1 MQLRIKIMKKSTVA
15 ISSVLFTFAAI
26 FANAADNTYYMW
38 KGAEKAWGEADPLQ
52 ASSWSSSNTGYVAL
66 PEGANVNSPDANWVF
81 DYDAYLPVS
90 GRNDNIYYRIKS
102 ANLNLNSISVINHNA
117 TETGYYSTDGV
128 YHPTGGSTGIK
139 LTSNTSNSVWK
150 IGTFTYTG
158 ANGSY
163 DRGVAL
169 GSSANDACQ
178 ADIVL
183 GEMNIGQIGNVTVLN
198 VGSDAAGT
206 CYATIDENNVKKG
219 DAVSLSDSGG
229 PKSLTIAGDFNIYGN
244 STIYM
249 NVWDNAKDALHSEE
263 NPDISIGGVVRMV
276 SGSGASPVWH
286 VISRSA
292 TVTWATGDPGPSA
305 TDTYVKLGGL
315 EGNGKLTNNSRTLE
329 ASTLKL
335 IFTNQTDCEFTGEFN
350 DGQSDTVKTIMSVKM
365 AGADGKKQ
373 IIRADSKFTGTVEV
387 ESGTLIIKST
397 QSLGKLTM
405 TGGAF
410 GGIDGGVSVSGAEWF
425 AGDLIFYNKETL
437 NSGDTDMIRID
448 GAFVK
453 SGDGKIG
460 VDFDGF
466 DPTVFIKDGSMLDLI
481 SASEM
486 EREGFSA
493 DANDDFYAKNLTNG
507 FANFEWNGDIL
518 TVSFSNVPE
527 PATVAAILGGLAFA
541 GALFRRRK
549 SRQD

>member
-15 ISSVLFTFAAI
+15 ISSLLFTFAAI

-66 PEGANVNSPDANWVF
+66 PEDANVNSSDANWVF
-81 DYDAYLPVS
+81 DYGAYLPVS

-102 ANLNLNSISVINHNA
+102 SNLNLNSISIINHNA
-117 TETGYYSTDGV
+117 TETAYYSTDGV

-397 QSLGKLTM
+397 QTLGKLTM

-425 AGDLIFYNKETL
+425 AGDLIFYNKDTL
-437 NSGDTDMIRID
+437 GSGAPDMIRID

-466 DPTVFIKDGSMLDLI
+466 DPTVFIEDGTMLDLI

>member
-1 MQLRIKIMKKSTVA
+1 MKNSAVI
-15 ISSVLFTFAAI
+15 ISSVLFTLTAI

-38 KGAEKAWGEADPLQ
+38 KGAERAWGEADPLQ

-81 DYDAYLPVS
+81 DYGAYLPIS
-90 GRNDNIYYRIKS
+90 GRSDNIYYRIKS
-102 ANLNLNSISVINHNA
+102 ANLNLNSISVVNHNA
-117 TETGYYSTDGV
+117 TETAYYSTDGV
-128 YHPTGGSTGIK
+128 YHPTGGSAGIK
-139 LTSNTSNSVWK
+139 LTSNASNSVWK

-163 DRGVAL
+163 DRGVAF
-169 GSSANDACQ
+169 GSSVNDACQ
-178 ADIVL
+178 ADIVV
-183 GEMNIGQIGNVTVLN
+183 GEMNIGQIGNVTHLN

-219 DAVSLSDSGG
+219 EAVSLADSGG
-229 PKSLTIAGDFNIYGN
+229 PKSLTITGDFNIYGN
-244 STIYM
+244 SAIYM

-292 TVTWATGDPGPSA
+292 TVTWATGDPAPSA

-335 IFTNQTDCEFTGEFN
+335 IFTNQTDCEFSGEFT

-373 IIRADSKFTGTVEV
+373 IIHADSKFTGTVEV

-397 QSLGKLTM
+397 NALGKLTM

-410 GGIDGGVSVSGAEWF
+410 GGIDGGVIVSGAEWL
-425 AGDLIFYNKETL
+425 AGDFIFYNKDTL
-437 NSGDTDMIRID
+437 GSGVPDMIRID
-448 GAFVK
+448 GAFIK

-466 DPTVFIKDGSMLDLI
+466 DPTTFIEDGTVLDLI

-527 PATVAAILGGLAFA
+527 PATVAAILGGLALA
-541 GALFRRRK
+541 AAALRRRK
-549 SRQD
+549 SR

>member
-1 MQLRIKIMKKSTVA
+1 MKKSTVA
-15 ISSVLFTFAAI
+15 ISSLLFTFAAL

-38 KGAEKAWGEADPLQ
+38 KGAERAWGEADPLQ

-102 ANLNLNSISVINHNA
+102 SNLNLNSISIINHNA
-117 TETGYYSTDGV
+117 TETAYYSTDGV
-128 YHPTGGSTGIK
+128 YHPKGGSTGIK

-183 GEMNIGQIGNVTVLN
+183 GEMNIGQIGNVTLLN

-219 DAVSLSDSGG
+219 DAVSLADSGG
-229 PKSLTIAGDFNIYGN
+229 PKSLTITGDFNIYGN

-292 TVTWATGDPGPSA
+292 TVTWATGDPAPSA

-315 EGNGKLTNNSRTLE
+315 AGNGKLTNNSRTLE

-335 IFTNQTDCEFTGEFN
+335 IFTNQTDCEFTGDFT

-373 IIRADSKFTGTVEV
+373 IIHADSKFTGTVEV

-397 QSLGKLTM
+397 NALGKLTM

-410 GGIDGGVSVSGAEWF
+410 GGIDGGVAVSGAEWF
-425 AGDLIFYNKETL
+425 AGDFIFYNKDTL
-437 NSGDTDMIRID
+437 GSGDLDMIRID

-466 DPTVFIKDGSMLDLI
+466 DPTVFIGDDTVLDLI

-527 PATVAAILGGLAFA
+527 PATVAAILGGLALA
-541 GALFRRRK
+541 AAALRRRK
-549 SRQD
+549 SR

>member
-1 MQLRIKIMKKSTVA
+1 MKNSAVI
-15 ISSVLFTFAAI
+15 ISSVLFTLTAL

-66 PEGANVNSPDANWVF
+66 PEDANVNSSDVNWVF
-81 DYDAYLPVS
+81 DYGAYLPVS
-90 GRNDNIYYRIKS
+90 GRKDNIYYRIKS
-102 ANLNLNSISVINHNA
+102 ANLNLNSISVVNHNA
-117 TETGYYSTDGV
+117 TETAYYDTDGA
-128 YHPTGGSTGIK
+128 YHPKGGSTAIK
-139 LTSNTSNSVWK
+139 IVSNVSDSVWN

-169 GSSANDACQ
+169 GSSVNDACQ
-178 ADIVL
+178 ADIVV
-183 GEMNIGQIGNVTVLN
+183 GEMNIGQIGNVTQFN

-229 PKSLTIAGDFNIYGN
+229 PKSLIIAGNFNIYGK

-292 TVTWATGDPGPSA
+292 TVTWATGDPSPSA

-373 IIRADSKFTGTVEV
+373 IIHADSKFTGTVEV

-397 QSLGKLTM
+397 NALGKLTM

-410 GGIDGGVSVSGAEWF
+410 GGIDGGVAVSGAEWI
-425 AGDLIFYNKETL
+425 AGDFIFYDNNTL
-437 NSGDTDMIRID
+437 GSEVPDMIRID

-466 DPTVFIKDGSMLDLI
+466 DPTVFIEDGAMLDLI
-481 SASEM
+481 SASEE

-518 TVSFSNVPE
+518 TVSFSNVSE
-527 PATVAAILGGLAFA
+527 PATVAAILGGLALA
-541 GALFRRRK
+541 AAALRRRK
-549 SRQD
+549 SR

>member
-1 MQLRIKIMKKSTVA
+1 MKNSAVI
-15 ISSVLFTFAAI
+15 ISSVLFTLTAL

-38 KGAEKAWGEADPLQ
+38 KGAERAWGEADPLK

-81 DYDAYLPVS
+81 DYGAYLPVS

-102 ANLNLNSISVINHNA
+102 SNLNLNSISVENHNA
-117 TETGYYSTDGV
+117 TETAYYSTDGV
-128 YHPTGGSTGIK
+128 YHPKGGSTAIK
-139 LTSNTSNSVWK
+139 IVSNTSNSVWN

-169 GSSANDACQ
+169 GSSVNDACQ
-178 ADIVL
+178 ADIVV
-183 GEMNIGQIGNVTVLN
+183 GEMNIGQIGNVTQLN

-219 DAVSLSDSGG
+219 DAVSLADSGG
-229 PKSLTIAGDFNIYGN
+229 PKSLTITGDFNIYGN
-244 STIYM
+244 SAIYM
-249 NVWDNAKDALHSEE
+249 NVWDNSKDARHSEE
-263 NPDISIGGVVRMV
+263 NPDISIGGVVRMF
-276 SGSGASPVWH
+276 SGSDASPVWH

-292 TVTWATGDPGPSA
+292 TVTWATGDPAPSA

-315 EGNGKLTNNSRTLE
+315 EGNGKLTNNSWTLE

-335 IFTNQTDCEFTGEFN
+335 IFTNQTDCEFTGEFD
-350 DGQSDTVKTIMSVKM
+350 DGHSDTIKTIMSVKM

-397 QSLGKLTM
+397 NALGKLTM

-410 GGIDGGVSVSGAEWF
+410 GGIDGGVIVSGAEWS
-425 AGDLIFYNKETL
+425 AGDFIFYNKDTL
-437 NSGDTDMIRID
+437 GSGDIDMIRID
-448 GAFVK
+448 GAFIK

-466 DPTVFIKDGSMLDLI
+466 DPTVFIDDGTVLDLI
-481 SASEM
+481 SASEE

-527 PATVAAILGGLAFA
+527 PATVAAILGGLALA
-541 GALFRRRK
+541 AAALRRRK
-549 SRQD
+549 SR

>member
-1 MQLRIKIMKKSTVA
+1 MKKSTVA
-15 ISSVLFTFAAI
+15 ISSLLFTFAAI

-38 KGAEKAWGEADPLQ
+38 KGAERAWGEADPLQ

-81 DYDAYLPVS
+81 DYGAYLPVS

-102 ANLNLNSISVINHNA
+102 ANLNLNSISVVNHNA
-117 TETGYYSTDGV
+117 TETAYYDTNGK
-128 YHPTGGSTGIK
+128 YHSNGGSTAIK
-139 LTSNTSNSVWK
+139 IVSNASNSVWK

-169 GSSANDACQ
+169 GSSVNDECQ
-178 ADIVL
+178 ADIVV
-183 GEMNIGQIGNVTVLN
+183 GEMNIGQIGNVTQLN

-219 DAVSLSDSGG
+219 DAVSLADSGG
-229 PKSLTIAGDFNIYGN
+229 PKSLTITGDFNIYGN

-292 TVTWATGDPGPSA
+292 TVTWATGDPAPSA

-410 GGIDGGVSVSGAEWF
+410 GCIDGGVSVSGAEWF

>member
-66 PEGANVNSPDANWVF
+66 PEDANVNSSDANWVF
-81 DYDAYLPVS
+81 DYGAYLPVS

-102 ANLNLNSISVINHNA
+102 ANLNLNSISVVNHNA
-117 TETGYYSTDGV
+117 TETAYYSTDGV
-128 YHPTGGSTGIK
+128 YHPNGGSTAIK
-139 LTSNTSNSVWK
+139 IVSNASNSVWK

-163 DRGVAL
+163 DKGVAL
-169 GSSANDACQ
+169 GSSVNDACQ
-178 ADIVL
+178 ADIVV
-183 GEMNIGQIGNVTVLN
+183 GEMNIGQIGNVTLLN

-229 PKSLTIAGDFNIYGN
+229 PKSLTITGDFNIYGN

-276 SGSGASPVWH
+276 SGSGASPVWN

-292 TVTWATGDPGPSA
+292 TVTWATGDPAPSA

-315 EGNGKLTNNSRTLE
+315 EGNGKLTNNSKTLE

-397 QSLGKLTM
+397 QTLGKLTM

-410 GGIDGGVSVSGAEWF
+410 GGIDGGVSVSGAEWI

-437 NSGDTDMIRID
+437 NSGDTDMIKID

-466 DPTVFIKDGSMLDLI
+466 DPTVFIEDGTVLDLI
-481 SASEM
+481 SASEE

-507 FANFEWNGDIL
+507 FANFEWNGDFL
-518 TVSFSNVPE
+518 KVSFSNVPE
-527 PATVAAILGGLAFA
+527 PATVAAILGGLALA
-541 GALFRRRK
+541 AAALRRRK
-549 SRQD
+549 SR

>member
-1 MQLRIKIMKKSTVA
+1 MKNSAVI
-15 ISSVLFTFAAI
+15 ISSVLFTLTAI

-66 PEGANVNSPDANWVF
+66 PEGANVNSSDVNWVF
-81 DYDAYLPVS
+81 DYGAYLPVS
-90 GRNDNIYYRIKS
+90 GRWDCIFYRIKS
-102 ANLNLNSISVINHNA
+102 SNLNLNSISVVNHNA
-117 TETGYYSTDGV
+117 TETAYYDTNDGV
-128 YHPTGGSTGIK
+128 YHPNGGSTAIK
-139 LTSNTSNSVWK
+139 IVSNTRNSVWK

-158 ANGSY
+158 ANGTF
-163 DRGVAL
+163 DKGVHF
-169 GSSANDACQ
+169 GSSVNDAGQ
-178 ADIVL
+178 ADIVV

-198 VGSDAAGT
+198 VGSEAAGT
-206 CYATIDENNVKKG
+206 CYATIDENDVKKG

-229 PKSLTIAGDFNIYGN
+229 PKTLTINGDFNIYGK

-276 SGSGASPVWH
+276 SGSGDSPVWH
-286 VISRSA
+286 VINRSA
-292 TVTWATGDPGPSA
+292 TVTWAPGDPALSA

-397 QSLGKLTM
+397 QTLGKLTM

-425 AGDLIFYNKETL
+425 AGDFIFYNDDAL
-437 NSGDTDMIRID
+437 NSGAPAMIRID

-466 DPTVFIKDGSMLDLI
+466 DPTVFIKDDTVLDLI

-507 FANFEWNGDIL
+507 FANFEWNGDFL

-527 PATVAAILGGLAFA
+527 PATVAAILGGLALA
-541 GALFRRRK
+541 AAALRRRK
-549 SRQD
+549 SR

>member
-1 MQLRIKIMKKSTVA
+1 MKNSAVI
-15 ISSVLFTFAAI
+15 ISSVLFTLTAI

-38 KGAEKAWGEADPLQ
+38 KGAERAWGEADPLQ

-81 DYDAYLPVS
+81 DYGAYLPIS
-90 GRNDNIYYRIKS
+90 GRSDNIYYRIKS
-102 ANLNLNSISVINHNA
+102 ANLNLNSISVVNHNA
-117 TETGYYSTDGV
+117 TETAYYSTDGV

-139 LTSNTSNSVWK
+139 LTSNASNSVWK

-163 DRGVAL
+163 DRGVAF
-169 GSSANDACQ
+169 GSSVNDACQ
-178 ADIVL
+178 ADIVV
-183 GEMNIGQIGNVTVLN
+183 GEMNIGQIGNVTHLN

-219 DAVSLSDSGG
+219 EAVSLADSGG
-229 PKSLTIAGDFNIYGN
+229 PKSLTITGDFNIYGN
-244 STIYM
+244 SAIYM

-292 TVTWATGDPGPSA
+292 TVTWATGDPAPSA

-335 IFTNQTDCEFTGEFN
+335 IFTNQTDCEFSGEFT

-373 IIRADSKFTGTVEV
+373 IIHADSKFTGTVEV

-397 QSLGKLTM
+397 NALGKLTM

-410 GGIDGGVSVSGAEWF
+410 GGIDGGVIVSGAEWL
-425 AGDLIFYNKETL
+425 AGDFIFYNKDTL
-437 NSGDTDMIRID
+437 GSGDLDMIRID

-466 DPTVFIKDGSMLDLI
+466 DPTIFIEDDTVLNLI

-527 PATVAAILGGLAFA
+527 PATVAAILGGLALA
-541 GALFRRRK
+541 AAALRRRK
-549 SRQD
+549 SR

>member
-1 MQLRIKIMKKSTVA
+1 MKNSAVI
-15 ISSVLFTFAAI
+15 ISSVLFTLTAL

-38 KGAEKAWGEADPLQ
+38 KGAERAWGEADPLQ

-102 ANLNLNSISVINHNA
+102 SNLNLNSISIINHNA
-117 TETGYYSTDGV
+117 TETAYYSTDGV
-128 YHPTGGSTGIK
+128 YHPKGGSTAIK

-169 GSSANDACQ
+169 GSSVNDACQ
-178 ADIVL
+178 ADIVV
-183 GEMNIGQIGNVTVLN
+183 GEMNIGQIGNVTQLN

-229 PKSLTIAGDFNIYGN
+229 PKSLTITGDFNIYGN
-244 STIYM
+244 SAIYM
-249 NVWDNAKDALHSEE
+249 NVWDNSKDALHSEE

-292 TVTWATGDPGPSA
+292 TVTWATGDPSPSA

-335 IFTNQTDCEFTGEFN
+335 IFTNQTDCEFTGDFT

-373 IIRADSKFTGTVEV
+373 IIHADSKFTGTVEV

-397 QSLGKLTM
+397 NALGKLTM

-410 GGIDGGVSVSGAEWF
+410 GGIDGGVIVSGAEWL
-425 AGDLIFYNKETL
+425 AGDFIFYNKDAL
-437 NSGDTDMIRID
+437 NSGDLDMIRID
-448 GAFVK
+448 GAFIK

-466 DPTVFIKDGSMLDLI
+466 DPTTFIDDGTVLDLI

-493 DANDDFYAKNLTNG
+493 DANDNFYAKNLTNG

-527 PATVAAILGGLAFA
+527 PATVAAILGGLALA
-541 GALFRRRK
+541 AAALRRRK
-549 SRQD
+549 SR

>member
-1 MQLRIKIMKKSTVA
+1 
-15 ISSVLFTFAAI
+15 
-26 FANAADNTYYMW
+26 
-38 KGAEKAWGEADPLQ
+38 
-52 ASSWSSSNTGYVAL
+52 
-66 PEGANVNSPDANWVF
+66 
-81 DYDAYLPVS
+81 
-90 GRNDNIYYRIKS
+90 
-102 ANLNLNSISVINHNA
+102 
-117 TETGYYSTDGV
+117 
-128 YHPTGGSTGIK
+128 
-139 LTSNTSNSVWK
+139 
-150 IGTFTYTG
+150 
-158 ANGSY
+158 
-163 DRGVAL
+163 
-169 GSSANDACQ
+169 
-178 ADIVL
+178 
-183 GEMNIGQIGNVTVLN
+183 MNIGQIGNVTQLN

-219 DAVSLSDSGG
+219 DAVSLADSGG
-229 PKSLTIAGDFNIYGN
+229 PKSLSITGDFNIYGN
-244 STIYM
+244 SAIYM
-249 NVWDNAKDALHSEE
+249 NVWDNSKDALHSEK

-292 TVTWATGDPGPSA
+292 TVTWATGDPAPSA

-335 IFTNQTDCEFTGEFN
+335 IFTNQTDCEFSGEFT

-373 IIRADSKFTGTVEV
+373 IIHADSKFTGTVEV

-397 QSLGKLTM
+397 NALGKLTM

-410 GGIDGGVSVSGAEWF
+410 GGIDGGVIVSGAEWF
-425 AGDLIFYNKETL
+425 AGDFIFYNKDTL
-437 NSGDTDMIRID
+437 GSGDIDMIRID
-448 GAFVK
+448 GAFIK

-466 DPTVFIKDGSMLDLI
+466 DPTTFIEDGTMLDLI

-486 EREGFSA
+486 ERVGFSA

-507 FANFEWNGDIL
+507 FANFEWNGDFL

-527 PATVAAILGGLAFA
+527 PATVAAILGGLALA
-541 GALFRRRK
+541 AAALRRRK
-549 SRQD
+549 SR

>member
-1 MQLRIKIMKKSTVA
+1 MKKSTVA
-15 ISSVLFTFAAI
+15 ISSLLFTFAAI

-81 DYDAYLPVS
+81 DYGAYLPVS

-102 ANLNLNSISVINHNA
+102 ANLNLNSISVVNHNA
-117 TETGYYSTDGV
+117 TETAYYDTNGK
-128 YHPTGGSTGIK
+128 YHSNGGSTAIK
-139 LTSNTSNSVWK
+139 IVSNASNSVWK

-169 GSSANDACQ
+169 GSSVNDECQ
-178 ADIVL
+178 ADIVV
-183 GEMNIGQIGNVTVLN
+183 GEMNIGQIGNVTQLN

-219 DAVSLSDSGG
+219 DAVSLADSGG
-229 PKSLTIAGDFNIYGN
+229 PKSLTITGDFNIYGN

-292 TVTWATGDPGPSA
+292 TVTWATGDPAPSA

>member
-1 MQLRIKIMKKSTVA
+1 
-15 ISSVLFTFAAI
+15 
-26 FANAADNTYYMW
+26 MW
-38 KGAEKAWGEADPLQ
+38 KGAERAWGEADPLQ

-81 DYDAYLPVS
+81 DYGAYLPVS

-102 ANLNLNSISVINHNA
+102 SNLNLNSILVVNHNA
-117 TETGYYSTDGV
+117 TETAYYSTDGV
-128 YHPTGGSTGIK
+128 YHPTGGSTAIK

-158 ANGSY
+158 AKGSY

-169 GSSANDACQ
+169 GSSVNDACQ
-178 ADIVL
+178 ADIVV
-183 GEMNIGQIGNVTVLN
+183 GEMNIGQIGNVTQLN

-229 PKSLTIAGDFNIYGN
+229 PKTLTINGDFNIYGN
-244 STIYM
+244 SAIYM

-292 TVTWATGDPGPSA
+292 TVTWATGDPAPSA

-397 QSLGKLTM
+397 NALGKLTM

-410 GGIDGGVSVSGAEWF
+410 GGIDGGVIVSGAEWF
-425 AGDLIFYNKETL
+425 AGDFIFYNKDTL
-437 NSGDTDMIRID
+437 GSGDIDMIRID

-466 DPTVFIKDGSMLDLI
+466 DPTTFIEDDTVLDLI
-481 SASEM
+481 SASAM
-486 EREGFSA
+486 ERKGFSA

-507 FANFEWNGDIL
+507 FANFEWNGDFL

-527 PATVAAILGGLAFA
+527 PATVAAILGGLALA
-541 GALFRRRK
+541 AAALRRRK
-549 SRQD
+549 SR

>member
-1 MQLRIKIMKKSTVA
+1 MKNSAVI
-15 ISSVLFTFAAI
+15 ISSVLFTLTAI

-38 KGAEKAWGEADPLQ
+38 KGAERAWGEADPLQ

-66 PEGANVNSPDANWVF
+66 PEDANVNSSDVNWVF
-81 DYDAYLPVS
+81 DYGAYLPVS

-102 ANLNLNSISVINHNA
+102 SNLNLNSILVVNHNA
-117 TETGYYSTDGV
+117 TETAYYSTDGV
-128 YHPTGGSTGIK
+128 YHPTGGSTAIK

-169 GSSANDACQ
+169 GSSVNDACQ
-178 ADIVL
+178 ADIVV
-183 GEMNIGQIGNVTVLN
+183 GEMNIGQIGNVTQLN

-229 PKSLTIAGDFNIYGN
+229 PKSLTITGDFNIYGN
-244 STIYM
+244 SAIYM
-249 NVWDNAKDALHSEE
+249 NVWDNSKDALHSEE

-292 TVTWATGDPGPSA
+292 TVTWGTGDPAPSA
-305 TDTYVKLGGL
+305 TDSYVKLGGL

-373 IIRADSKFTGTVEV
+373 IIHADSKFTGTVEV

-397 QSLGKLTM
+397 QTLGKLTM

-425 AGDLIFYNKETL
+425 AGDFIFYNKDTL
-437 NSGDTDMIRID
+437 GSGDLDMIRIN
-448 GAFVK
+448 GAFIK

-466 DPTVFIKDGSMLDLI
+466 DPTTFIEDGTVLDLI

-486 EREGFSA
+486 ERKGFSA

-507 FANFEWNGDIL
+507 FANFEWNGDFL

-527 PATVAAILGGLAFA
+527 PATVAAILGGLALA
-541 GALFRRRK
+541 AAALRRRK
-549 SRQD
+549 SR

>member
-1 MQLRIKIMKKSTVA
+1 MKKSTVA

-66 PEGANVNSPDANWVF
+66 PEDANVNSSDANWVF
-81 DYDAYLPVS
+81 DYGAYLPVS

-102 ANLNLNSISVINHNA
+102 SNLNLNSISIINHNA
-117 TETGYYSTDGV
+117 TETAYYSTDGV

-183 GEMNIGQIGNVTVLN
+183 GEMNIGQIGNVTQLN
-198 VGSDAAGT
+198 VGSDAART

-219 DAVSLSDSGG
+219 DAVSLADSGG
-229 PKSLTIAGDFNIYGN
+229 PKSLTITGDFNIYGN

-292 TVTWATGDPGPSA
+292 TVTWATGDPAPSA

>member
-15 ISSVLFTFAAI
+15 ISSLLFTFAAI

-81 DYDAYLPVS
+81 DYGAYLPVS

-102 ANLNLNSISVINHNA
+102 ANLNLNSISVVNHNA
-117 TETGYYSTDGV
+117 TETAYYDTNGK
-128 YHPTGGSTGIK
+128 YHSNGGSTAIK
-139 LTSNTSNSVWK
+139 IVSNASNSVWK

-169 GSSANDACQ
+169 GSSVNDECQ
-178 ADIVL
+178 ADIVV
-183 GEMNIGQIGNVTVLN
+183 GEMNIGQIGNVTQLN

-219 DAVSLSDSGG
+219 DAVSLADSGG
-229 PKSLTIAGDFNIYGN
+229 PKSLTITGDFNIYGN

-249 NVWDNAKDALHSEE
+249 NVWDNSKDALHSEE

-292 TVTWATGDPGPSA
+292 TVTWATGDPAPSA

-437 NSGDTDMIRID
+437 NSGDTDMIKID
-448 GAFVK
+448 GDFVK

-466 DPTVFIKDGSMLDLI
+466 DPTVFIEDGTVLDLI
-481 SASEM
+481 SASEE

>member
-1 MQLRIKIMKKSTVA
+1 MKNSAVI
-15 ISSVLFTFAAI
+15 ISSVLFTLTAL

-38 KGAEKAWGEADPLQ
+38 KGAERAWGEADPLQ
-52 ASSWSSSNTGYVAL
+52 ASSWSSSNTDYVAL

-102 ANLNLNSISVINHNA
+102 SNLNLNSISIINHNA
-117 TETGYYSTDGV
+117 TETAYYSTDGV

-139 LTSNTSNSVWK
+139 LTSNASNSVWK

-163 DRGVAL
+163 DRGVAF
-169 GSSANDACQ
+169 GSSVNDACQ
-178 ADIVL
+178 ADIVV
-183 GEMNIGQIGNVTVLN
+183 GEMNIGQIGNVTHLN

-219 DAVSLSDSGG
+219 EAVSLADSGG
-229 PKSLTIAGDFNIYGN
+229 PKSLTITGDFNIYGN
-244 STIYM
+244 SAIYM

-292 TVTWATGDPGPSA
+292 TVTWATGDPAPSA

-335 IFTNQTDCEFTGEFN
+335 IFTNQTDCEFSGEFT

-373 IIRADSKFTGTVEV
+373 IIHADSKFTGTVEV

-397 QSLGKLTM
+397 NALGKLTM

-410 GGIDGGVSVSGAEWF
+410 GGIDGGVIVSGAEWL
-425 AGDLIFYNKETL
+425 AGDFIFYNKDTL
-437 NSGDTDMIRID
+437 GSGVPDMIRID
-448 GAFVK
+448 GAFIK

-466 DPTVFIKDGSMLDLI
+466 DPTVFIGDDTVLDLI

-486 EREGFSA
+486 ERKGFSA

-507 FANFEWNGDIL
+507 FANFEWNGDFL

-527 PATVAAILGGLAFA
+527 PATVAAILGGLALA
-541 GALFRRRK
+541 AAALRRRK
-549 SRQD
+549 SR

>member
-1 MQLRIKIMKKSTVA
+1 
-15 ISSVLFTFAAI
+15 
-26 FANAADNTYYMW
+26 
-38 KGAEKAWGEADPLQ
+38 
-52 ASSWSSSNTGYVAL
+52 
-66 PEGANVNSPDANWVF
+66 
-81 DYDAYLPVS
+81 
-90 GRNDNIYYRIKS
+90 
-102 ANLNLNSISVINHNA
+102 
-117 TETGYYSTDGV
+117 
-128 YHPTGGSTGIK
+128 
-139 LTSNTSNSVWK
+139 
-150 IGTFTYTG
+150 
-158 ANGSY
+158 
-163 DRGVAL
+163 
-169 GSSANDACQ
+169 
-178 ADIVL
+178 
-183 GEMNIGQIGNVTVLN
+183 MNIGQIGNVTQLN

-219 DAVSLSDSGG
+219 EAVSLSDSGG
-229 PKSLTIAGDFNIYGN
+229 PKSLTITGDFNIYGN
-244 STIYM
+244 SAIYM
-249 NVWDNAKDALHSEE
+249 NVWDNSKDALHSEE

-292 TVTWATGDPGPSA
+292 TVTWATGDPSPSA

-335 IFTNQTDCEFTGEFN
+335 IFTNQTDCEFSGEFT

-373 IIRADSKFTGTVEV
+373 IIHADSKFTGTVEV

-397 QSLGKLTM
+397 NALGKLTM

-410 GGIDGGVSVSGAEWF
+410 GGIDGGVIVSGAEWF
-425 AGDLIFYNKETL
+425 AGDFIFYNKDTL
-437 NSGDTDMIRID
+437 GSGDIDMIRID
-448 GAFVK
+448 GAFIK

-466 DPTVFIKDGSMLDLI
+466 DPTTFIDDGTVLDLI

-527 PATVAAILGGLAFA
+527 PATVAAILGGLALA
-541 GALFRRRK
+541 AAALRRRK
-549 SRQD
+549 SR

>member
-1 MQLRIKIMKKSTVA
+1 MKNSAVI
-15 ISSVLFTFAAI
+15 ISSVLFTLTAL

-38 KGAEKAWGEADPLQ
+38 KGAERAWGEADPLQ

-81 DYDAYLPVS
+81 DYDAYLPIS

-102 ANLNLNSISVINHNA
+102 ANLNLNSISVVNHNA
-117 TETGYYSTDGV
+117 TETAYYSTDGV
-128 YHPTGGSTGIK
+128 YHPKGGSTAIK
-139 LTSNTSNSVWK
+139 LTSNTSNSVWN

-163 DRGVAL
+163 DKGVAL
-169 GSSANDACQ
+169 GSSVNDACQ
-178 ADIVL
+178 ADIVV
-183 GEMNIGQIGNVTVLN
+183 GEMNIGQIGNVTQLN

-229 PKSLTIAGDFNIYGN
+229 PKSLTITGDFNIYGN

-249 NVWDNAKDALHSEE
+249 NVWDNSKDALHSEE

-292 TVTWATGDPGPSA
+292 TVTWATGDPAPSA
-305 TDTYVKLGGL
+305 TDSYV
-315 EGNGKLTNNSRTLE
+315 KLTNNSKTLE

-373 IIRADSKFTGTVEV
+373 II
-387 ESGTLIIKST
+387 
-397 QSLGKLTM
+397 
-405 TGGAF
+405 
-410 GGIDGGVSVSGAEWF
+410 
-425 AGDLIFYNKETL
+425 
-437 NSGDTDMIRID
+437 
-448 GAFVK
+448 
-453 SGDGKIG
+453 
-460 VDFDGF
+460 
-466 DPTVFIKDGSMLDLI
+466 
-481 SASEM
+481 
-486 EREGFSA
+486 
-493 DANDDFYAKNLTNG
+493 
-507 FANFEWNGDIL
+507 
-518 TVSFSNVPE
+518 
-527 PATVAAILGGLAFA
+527 
-541 GALFRRRK
+541 
-549 SRQD
+549 

>member
-15 ISSVLFTFAAI
+15 ISSLLFTFAAL

-66 PEGANVNSPDANWVF
+66 PEGAKVNSPDANWVF

-102 ANLNLNSISVINHNA
+102 ENLNLNSISVVNHNA
-117 TETGYYSTDGV
+117 TETAYYDTNGV
-128 YHPTGGSTGIK
+128 YHPNGGSTSIK
-139 LTSNTSNSVWK
+139 IVSNDSNSVWK

-163 DRGVAL
+163 DKGVAF
-169 GSSANDACQ
+169 GSSVNDACQ
-178 ADIVL
+178 ADIVV
-183 GEMNIGQIGNVTVLN
+183 GEMNIGQIGNVTVLD
-198 VGSDAAGT
+198 VGSSAAGT

-229 PKSLTIAGDFNIYGN
+229 PKSLTITGDFNIYGK

-286 VISRSA
+286 VINRSA
-292 TVTWATGDPGPSA
+292 TVTWATGDPAPSA

-315 EGNGKLTNNSRTLE
+315 EGNGKLTNNSKTLE

-397 QSLGKLTM
+397 QTLGKLTM

-410 GGIDGGVSVSGAEWF
+410 GGIGGGVSVSGAEWF
-425 AGDLIFYNKETL
+425 AGDLIFYDKETL
-437 NSGDTDMIRID
+437 NSGDIDMIRID

-527 PATVAAILGGLAFA
+527 PATVAAILGGLALA
-541 GALFRRRK
+541 AAALRRRK
-549 SRQD
+549 SR

>member
-1 MQLRIKIMKKSTVA
+1 MKNSAVI
-15 ISSVLFTFAAI
+15 ISSVLFTLTAL

-38 KGAEKAWGEADPLQ
+38 KGAERAWGEADPLQ

-81 DYDAYLPVS
+81 DYGAYLPIS
-90 GRNDNIYYRIKS
+90 GRSDNIYYRIKS
-102 ANLNLNSISVINHNA
+102 ANLNLNSISVVNHNA
-117 TETGYYSTDGV
+117 TETAYYSTDGV
-128 YHPTGGSTGIK
+128 YHPTGGSTAIK

-169 GSSANDACQ
+169 GASVNDECQ
-178 ADIVL
+178 ADIVV
-183 GEMNIGQIGNVTVLN
+183 GEMNIGQIGNVTQLN

-219 DAVSLSDSGG
+219 DAVSLADSGG
-229 PKSLTIAGDFNIYGN
+229 PKSLTITGDFNIYGN

-249 NVWDNAKDALHSEE
+249 NVWDNSKDALHSEE
-263 NPDISIGGVVRMV
+263 NPDISIGGVVRMF

-292 TVTWATGDPGPSA
+292 TVTWATGDPAPSA

-335 IFTNQTDCEFTGEFN
+335 IFTNQTDCEFTGDFN

-373 IIRADSKFTGTVEV
+373 IIHADSKFTGTVEV

-397 QSLGKLTM
+397 NALGKLTM

-410 GGIDGGVSVSGAEWF
+410 GGIDGGVIVSGAEWL
-425 AGDLIFYNKETL
+425 AGDFIFYNKDTL
-437 NSGDTDMIRID
+437 GSGDIDMIRID
-448 GAFVK
+448 GAFIK

-466 DPTVFIKDGSMLDLI
+466 DPTVFIKDGTMLDLI

-507 FANFEWNGDIL
+507 FANFEWNGDFL

-527 PATVAAILGGLAFA
+527 PATVAAILGGLALA
-541 GALFRRRK
+541 AAALRRRK
-549 SRQD
+549 SR

>member
-1 MQLRIKIMKKSTVA
+1 MKNSAVI
-15 ISSVLFTFAAI
+15 ISSVLFTLTAI

-38 KGAEKAWGEADPLQ
+38 KGAERAWGEADPLQ

-81 DYDAYLPVS
+81 DYGAYLPIS
-90 GRNDNIYYRIKS
+90 GRSDNIYYRIKS
-102 ANLNLNSISVINHNA
+102 ANLNLNSISVVNHNA
-117 TETGYYSTDGV
+117 TETAYYSTDGV
-128 YHPTGGSTGIK
+128 YHPKGGSTGIK
-139 LTSNTSNSVWK
+139 LTSNASNSVWK

-163 DRGVAL
+163 DKGVAF
-169 GSSANDACQ
+169 GSSVNDECQ
-178 ADIVL
+178 ADIVV
-183 GEMNIGQIGNVTVLN
+183 GEMNIGQIGNVTQLN

-219 DAVSLSDSGG
+219 DAVSLADSGG
-229 PKSLTIAGDFNIYGN
+229 PKSLTITGDFNIYGN
-244 STIYM
+244 SAIYM

-263 NPDISIGGVVRMV
+263 NPDISIGGVVRMF

-292 TVTWATGDPGPSA
+292 TVTWATGDPAPSA

-335 IFTNQTDCEFTGEFN
+335 IFTNQTDCEFSGEFT

-373 IIRADSKFTGTVEV
+373 IIHADSKFTGTVEV

-397 QSLGKLTM
+397 NALGKLTM

-410 GGIDGGVSVSGAEWF
+410 GGIDGGVIVSGAEWL
-425 AGDLIFYNKETL
+425 AGDFIFYNKDTL
-437 NSGDTDMIRID
+437 GSGVPDMIRID
-448 GAFVK
+448 GAFIK

-466 DPTVFIKDGSMLDLI
+466 DPTVFIGDDTVLDLI

-507 FANFEWNGDIL
+507 FANFEWNGDFL

-549 SRQD
+549 SR

>member
-1 MQLRIKIMKKSTVA
+1 MKNSAVI
-15 ISSVLFTFAAI
+15 ISSVLFTLTAL

-38 KGAEKAWGEADPLQ
+38 KGAERAWGEADPLQ

-81 DYDAYLPVS
+81 DYGAYLPVS

-102 ANLNLNSISVINHNA
+102 SNLNLNSILVVNHNA
-117 TETGYYSTDGV
+117 TETAYYSTDGV
-128 YHPTGGSTGIK
+128 YHPTGGSTAIK

-158 ANGSY
+158 AKGSY

-169 GSSANDACQ
+169 GSSVNDACQ
-178 ADIVL
+178 ADIVV
-183 GEMNIGQIGNVTVLN
+183 GEMNIGQIGNVTQLN

-219 DAVSLSDSGG
+219 EAVSLSDSGG
-229 PKSLTIAGDFNIYGN
+229 PKSLTITGDFNIYGN
-244 STIYM
+244 SAIYM

-292 TVTWATGDPGPSA
+292 TVTWATGDPAPSA

-335 IFTNQTDCEFTGEFN
+335 IFTNQTDCEFSGEFT

-373 IIRADSKFTGTVEV
+373 IIHADSKFTGTVEV

-397 QSLGKLTM
+397 NALGKLTM

-410 GGIDGGVSVSGAEWF
+410 GGIDGGVIVSGAEWI
-425 AGDLIFYNKETL
+425 AGDFIFYNKDTL
-437 NSGDTDMIRID
+437 GSGDLDMIRID

-466 DPTVFIKDGSMLDLI
+466 DPTVFIGDDTVLDLI
-481 SASEM
+481 SASEE
-486 EREGFSA
+486 ERKGFSA

-527 PATVAAILGGLAFA
+527 PATVAAILGGLALA
-541 GALFRRRK
+541 AAALRRRK
-549 SRQD
+549 SR

>member
-1 MQLRIKIMKKSTVA
+1 MKNSAVI
-15 ISSVLFTFAAI
+15 ISSVLFTLTAL

-52 ASSWSSSNTGYVAL
+52 ASSWSSSNTGPVAL

-81 DYDAYLPVS
+81 DYGAYLPVS

-102 ANLNLNSISVINHNA
+102 SNLNLNSILVVNHNA
-117 TETGYYSTDGV
+117 TETAYYSTDGV
-128 YHPTGGSTGIK
+128 YHPTGGSTAIK
-139 LTSNTSNSVWK
+139 LTSNTSNSVWN

-158 ANGSY
+158 AKGSY

-169 GSSANDACQ
+169 GSSVNDACQ
-178 ADIVL
+178 ADIVV
-183 GEMNIGQIGNVTVLN
+183 GEMNIGQIGNVTQLN

-229 PKSLTIAGDFNIYGN
+229 PKSLIITGDFNIYGN

-249 NVWDNAKDALHSEE
+249 NVWDNSKDALHSEE

-292 TVTWATGDPGPSA
+292 TVTWATGDPAPSA

-335 IFTNQTDCEFTGEFN
+335 IFTNQTDCEFSGEFT

-373 IIRADSKFTGTVEV
+373 IIHADSKFTGTVEV

-397 QSLGKLTM
+397 NALGKLTM

-410 GGIDGGVSVSGAEWF
+410 GGIDGGVIVSGAEWS
-425 AGDLIFYNKETL
+425 AGDFIFYDNNTL
-437 NSGDTDMIRID
+437 GSGDLDMIRID
-448 GAFVK
+448 GAFIK

-466 DPTVFIKDGSMLDLI
+466 DPTTFIKDDTVLNLI

-527 PATVAAILGGLAFA
+527 PATVAAILGGLALA
-541 GALFRRRK
+541 AAALRRRK
-549 SRQD
+549 SR

>member
-1 MQLRIKIMKKSTVA
+1 MKKSTVA
-15 ISSVLFTFAAI
+15 ISSLLFTFAAL

-38 KGAEKAWGEADPLQ
+38 KGAEGAGGEADPLQ
-52 ASSWSSSNTGYVAL
+52 ASSWSSSKTEHVAL
-66 PEGANVNSPDANWVF
+66 PEGANVNSSDVNWVF
-81 DYDAYLPVS
+81 DYDAYLPVA

-102 ANLNLNSISVINHNA
+102 ANLNLNSISVVNHNK
-117 TETGYYSTDGV
+117 TETAYYSGDGV
-128 YHPTGGSTGIK
+128 KHPNGGRTSIK
-139 LTSNTSNSVWK
+139 LTSNASNSVWK

-158 ANGSY
+158 AKGST
-163 DRGVAL
+163 DTGVTL
-169 GSSANDACQ
+169 GASANDESQ
-178 ADIVL
+178 ADIIIL
-183 GEMNIGQIGNVTVLN
+183 GDMNIGQDENVTLFN
-198 VGSDAAGT
+198 VGSEAAGA

-219 DAVSLSDSGG
+219 DEVSLSDSGG
-229 PKSLTIAGDFNIYGN
+229 PKSLTINGNFNIYGN

-249 NVWDNAKDALHSEE
+249 NVWNNAKDAPHSEE
-263 NPDISIGGVVRMV
+263 NPDISIGGVVKMV
-276 SGSGASPVWH
+276 SGSKGSPVWH
-286 VISRSA
+286 VINRSA
-292 TVTWATGDPGPSA
+292 TVTWANGDPMLSA

-315 EGNGKLTNNSRTLE
+315 AGNGKLTNNSRTLE

-397 QSLGKLTM
+397 QTLGKLTM

-410 GGIDGGVSVSGAEWF
+410 GGIEGGVSVSGAEWF
-425 AGDLIFYNKETL
+425 AGDFIFYDKETL
-437 NSGDTDMIRID
+437 NSGGNIDMIRID

-466 DPTVFIKDGSMLDLI
+466 DPTVFIEDGTILDLI
-481 SASEM
+481 SAPEE
-486 EREGFSA
+486 ERERFSA

-527 PATVAAILGGLAFA
+527 PATVAAILGGLALA
-541 GALFRRRK
+541 AAALRRRK
-549 SRQD
+549 SR

>member
-1 MQLRIKIMKKSTVA
+1 
-15 ISSVLFTFAAI
+15 
-26 FANAADNTYYMW
+26 
-38 KGAEKAWGEADPLQ
+38 
-52 ASSWSSSNTGYVAL
+52 
-66 PEGANVNSPDANWVF
+66 
-81 DYDAYLPVS
+81 
-90 GRNDNIYYRIKS
+90 
-102 ANLNLNSISVINHNA
+102 
-117 TETGYYSTDGV
+117 
-128 YHPTGGSTGIK
+128 
-139 LTSNTSNSVWK
+139 
-150 IGTFTYTG
+150 
-158 ANGSY
+158 
-163 DRGVAL
+163 
-169 GSSANDACQ
+169 
-178 ADIVL
+178 
-183 GEMNIGQIGNVTVLN
+183 MNIGQIGNVTVFN

-229 PKSLTIAGDFNIYGN
+229 PKSLTINGDFNIYGN

-276 SGSGASPVWH
+276 SGSGASPVWN
-286 VISRSA
+286 VIGRSA
-292 TVTWATGDPGPSA
+292 TVTWATGDPAPSA

-437 NSGDTDMIRID
+437 NSGDTDMIKID

-466 DPTVFIKDGSMLDLI
+466 DPTVFIEDGTVLDLI
-481 SASEM
+481 SASEE

-527 PATVAAILGGLAFA
+527 PATVAAILGGLALA
-541 GALFRRRK
+541 AAALRRRK
-549 SRQD
+549 SR

>member
-1 MQLRIKIMKKSTVA
+1 MKKSTVA
-15 ISSVLFTFAAI
+15 ISSLLFTFAAI

-38 KGAEKAWGEADPLQ
+38 KGAERAWGEADPLQ

-81 DYDAYLPVS
+81 DYGAYLPVS

-102 ANLNLNSISVINHNA
+102 ANLNLNSISVVNHNA
-117 TETGYYSTDGV
+117 TETAYYDTNGK
-128 YHPTGGSTGIK
+128 YHSNGGSTAIK
-139 LTSNTSNSVWK
+139 IVSNASNSVWK

-169 GSSANDACQ
+169 GSSVNDECQ
-178 ADIVL
+178 ADIVV
-183 GEMNIGQIGNVTVLN
+183 GEMNIGQIGNVTQLN

-219 DAVSLSDSGG
+219 DAVSLADSGG
-229 PKSLTIAGDFNIYGN
+229 PKSLTITGDFNIYGN

-292 TVTWATGDPGPSA
+292 TVTWATGDPAPSA

>member
-1 MQLRIKIMKKSTVA
+1 MQLRIKIMKRSTVA
-15 ISSVLFTFAAI
+15 ISSLLFTFAAI

-102 ANLNLNSISVINHNA
+102 ANLNLNSILVVNHNA
-117 TETGYYSTDGV
+117 TETAYYSTDGV
-128 YHPTGGSTGIK
+128 YHPKGGSTAIK
-139 LTSNTSNSVWK
+139 IVSNASDSVWN

-169 GSSANDACQ
+169 GSSVNDACQ
-178 ADIVL
+178 ADIVV
-183 GEMNIGQIGNVTVLN
+183 GEMNIGQIGNVTQFN

-229 PKSLTIAGDFNIYGN
+229 PKSLTITGDFNIYGN

-249 NVWDNAKDALHSEE
+249 NVWDNSKDALHSEE

-292 TVTWATGDPGPSA
+292 TVTWATGDPAPSA

-397 QSLGKLTM
+397 QTLGKLTM

-410 GGIDGGVSVSGAEWF
+410 GGIDGGVSVSRAEWF
-425 AGDLIFYNKETL
+425 AGDLIFYNKDTL
-437 NSGDTDMIRID
+437 GSGVPDMIRID

-466 DPTVFIKDGSMLDLI
+466 DPTVFIEDSTVLDLI
-481 SASEM
+481 SASEE
-486 EREGFSA
+486 ERVGFSA

-507 FANFEWNGDIL
+507 FANFEWNGDFL

-527 PATVAAILGGLAFA
+527 PATVAAILGGLALA
-541 GALFRRRK
+541 AAALRRRK
-549 SRQD
+549 SR

>member
-1 MQLRIKIMKKSTVA
+1 MKNSAVI
-15 ISSVLFTFAAI
+15 ISSVLFTLTAL

-38 KGAEKAWGEADPLQ
+38 KGAERAWGEADPLQ
-52 ASSWSSSNTGYVAL
+52 ASSWSSSNTDYVAL

-81 DYDAYLPVS
+81 DYGAYLPVS

-102 ANLNLNSISVINHNA
+102 SNLNLNSILVVNHNA
-117 TETGYYSTDGV
+117 TETAYYSTDGV
-128 YHPTGGSTGIK
+128 YHPTGGSTAIK

-169 GSSANDACQ
+169 GSSVNDTCQ
-178 ADIVL
+178 ADIVV
-183 GEMNIGQIGNVTVLN
+183 GKMNIGQIGNVTQLN

-229 PKSLTIAGDFNIYGN
+229 PKSLTITGDFNIYGN

-249 NVWDNAKDALHSEE
+249 NVWDNSKDALHSEE
-263 NPDISIGGVVRMV
+263 NPDISIGGVVKMV

-292 TVTWATGDPGPSA
+292 TVTWATGDPAPSA

-335 IFTNQTDCEFTGEFN
+335 IFTNQTDCEFSGEFT

-373 IIRADSKFTGTVEV
+373 IIHADSKFTGTVEV

-397 QSLGKLTM
+397 NALGKLTM

-410 GGIDGGVSVSGAEWF
+410 GGIDGGVIVSGAEWL
-425 AGDLIFYNKETL
+425 AGDFIFYNKDTL
-437 NSGDTDMIRID
+437 GSGDIDMIRID
-448 GAFVK
+448 GAFIK

-466 DPTVFIKDGSMLDLI
+466 DPTVFIKDGTMLDLI

-507 FANFEWNGDIL
+507 FANFEWNGDFL

-527 PATVAAILGGLAFA
+527 PATVAAILGGLALA
-541 GALFRRRK
+541 AAALRRRK
-549 SRQD
+549 SR

>member
-1 MQLRIKIMKKSTVA
+1 MKNSAVI
-15 ISSVLFTFAAI
+15 ISSVLFTLTAI

-38 KGAEKAWGEADPLQ
+38 KGAERAWGEADPLQ

-81 DYDAYLPVS
+81 DYGAYLPIS
-90 GRNDNIYYRIKS
+90 GRSDNIYYRIKS
-102 ANLNLNSISVINHNA
+102 ANLNLNSISVVNHNA
-117 TETGYYSTDGV
+117 TETAYYSTDGV

-139 LTSNTSNSVWK
+139 LTSNASNSVWK

-163 DRGVAL
+163 DRGVAF
-169 GSSANDACQ
+169 GSSVNDACQ
-178 ADIVL
+178 ADIVV
-183 GEMNIGQIGNVTVLN
+183 GEMNIGQIGNVTHLN

-219 DAVSLSDSGG
+219 EAVSLADSGG
-229 PKSLTIAGDFNIYGN
+229 PKSLTITGDFNIYGN
-244 STIYM
+244 SAIYM

-292 TVTWATGDPGPSA
+292 TVTWATGDPAPSA

-335 IFTNQTDCEFTGEFN
+335 IFTNQTDCEFSGEFT

-373 IIRADSKFTGTVEV
+373 IIHADSKFTGTVEV

-397 QSLGKLTM
+397 NALGKLTM

-410 GGIDGGVSVSGAEWF
+410 GGIDGGVIVSGAEWL
-425 AGDLIFYNKETL
+425 AGDFIFYNKDTL
-437 NSGDTDMIRID
+437 GSGVPDMIRID
-448 GAFVK
+448 GAFIK

-466 DPTVFIKDGSMLDLI
+466 DPTTFIEDGTVLDLI

-527 PATVAAILGGLAFA
+527 PATVAAILGGLALA
-541 GALFRRRK
+541 AAALRRRK
-549 SRQD
+549 SR